1 MLNEPM
7 VLNLINNFNF
17 KAKHNLDNDIYK
29 SYLVL
34 DIDMVDMDY
43 NMVDIFVQGL
53 ELELVLGL
61 LIYYMKSK

>member
-29 SYLVL
+29 SYLIL
-34 DIDMVDMDY
+34 DIDMDY
-43 NMVDIFVQGL
+43 NMVDTFVQGL
-53 ELELVLGL
+53 ALELVLGL